1 MHFATF
7 FSFWGFFPFGKTILP
22 VIFIFRHNVMKEVLR
37 KKKIFRRPGRYAA
50 VVLSISWIL
59 CVKAIYCSAR
69 ADEAKYRTYH
79 GRDSTGHA
87 GTGADAGDSLLLM
100 FWNLENFFDY
110 RDQGTGSSDAEF
122 SSSGQRKWTK
132 SRFYTKCN
140 AIAKTFLWIGDE
152 YGRMPDMAG
161 FAEIENRS
169 VLNAL
174 LYSTALRKYDYGIV
188 HYDSPD
194 TRGIDVALVYRKGV
208 FRKVRSRP
216 VRVGMY
222 HTGSRDSVSGAHAFR
237 TRDILY
243 VALEHVAAD
252 DAAGQDFCAGSHRIE
267 YHMLVNHHP
276 SKYGGAAVSV
286 PKREAA
292 MKTMLAVCDSLDDA
306 GCRNVICMGDFND
319 TPDSPLFDFTG
330 KRLVNMAVPLFDR
343 GQGTIRYRGKRDL
356 IDMFIVS
363 EDVVRVSGMEIC
375 RVPFLTVWD
384 NSFAGEKPFRTY
396 SGPRYIGGVSDHCP
410 ILLKI
415 HTAGK
420 RPVTAGAAL

>member
-1 MHFATF
+1 M
-7 FSFWGFFPFGKTILP
+7 KVMIL
-22 VIFIFRHNVMKEVLR
+22 
-37 KKKIFRRPGRYAA
+37 
-50 VVLSISWIL
+50 L
-59 CVKAIYCSAR
+59 CVLVSMVAMHQSFVHAE
-69 ADEAKYRTYH
+69 D
-79 GRDSTGHA
+79 RDDT
-87 GTGADAGDSLLLM
+87 TPLLVM

-110 RDQGTGSSDAEF
+110 VDSGAGDSDTEF
-122 SSSGQRKWTK
+122 SPQGQRRWTR

-140 AIAKTFLWIGDE
+140 AVSKAILWIADNR
-152 YGRMPDMAG
+152 GRIPDVICMA
-161 FAEIENRS
+161 EVENLFVVKSIARS
-169 VLNAL
+169 PV
-174 LYSTALRKYDYGIV
+174 LRKYGYAAV

-194 TRGIDVALVYRKGV
+194 HRGIDVALMYRKEI
-208 FRKVRSRP
+208 FEELSSRP
-216 VRVGMY
+216 CRIY
-222 HTGSRDSVSGAHAFR
+222 DRDSILLH
-237 TRDILY
+237 TRDILC
-243 VALEHVAAD
+243 VSLKDRRNGVCTS
-252 DAAGQDFCAGSHRIE
+252 F
-267 YHMLVNHHP
+267 LVNHHP

-292 MKTMLAVCDSLDDA
+292 MKMMLAVCDSLDDA

-363 EDVVRVSGMEIC
+363 EDVARVSGMEIC